1 MGFFR
6 VYPSSAS
13 GNEYE
18 ALHKRSLNLQRE
30 VDKLS
35 ILREIT
41 LSVIS
46 SLDLN
51 DALRNI
57 ADVVQGALEVRKV
70 AIYEL
75 RKKENVFRPLIIKT
89 EHSMVT
95 EEDLEDETI
104 PRKGSYLGDVLDS
117 RQVTVIQR
125 DHQCDAYVPLIAKHD
140 PIGVLHLQDR
150 IDEQSFDQA
159 DRELFKDMASPI
171 SIALYNAQL
180 YALAV
185 TDGLTGLY
193 VRRYFDLRMEEEFAE
208 SLRYGRHFTLMMFD
222 IDHFKKFNDTHG
234 HQTGDMV
241 LRQFAK
247 LLQKNTR
254 AVDICCRYGGEE
266 MAIILTNTPVSDG
279 LKLAEKICEKI
290 RTHAFLGVGDKKLK
304 VTSSIGV
311 ADYSPDYDSPS
322 EMVEAADKALYRAKE
337 GGRDRVECAPSS

>member
-1 MGFFR
+1 M
-6 VYPSSAS
+6 
-13 GNEYE
+13 
-18 ALHKRSLNLQRE
+18 NLQRE

-51 DALRNI
+51 DALKNI
-57 ADVVQGALEVRKV
+57 AEVVQGAIDVRKV

-75 RKKENVFRPLIIKT
+75 RKKENLFRALIIKT
-89 EHSMVT
+89 EAELKT

-150 IDEQSFDQA
+150 LDEQPFDHE

-208 SLRYGRHFTLMMFD
+208 AERYGRPFTLLMFD
-222 IDHFKKFNDTHG
+222 IDHFKDFNDTHG

-266 MAIILTNTPVSDG
+266 MSVILTNTRDHEG
-279 LKLAEKICEKI
+279 AGLAEKLCEKI
-290 RTHAFLGVGDKKLK
+290 RTNIFLGLGDKKLK

-311 ADYSPDYDSPS
+311 SEYSPEFSSPS

-337 GGRDRVECAPSS
+337 GGRDRVECA